1 MPSRNLWLGLI
12 LACLWILSSRAE
24 NGPDFPIGSVI
35 QNFSLPQSDASGK
48 KTALVKGKR
57 ATVVSPNQLKIE
69 ELDVDLFNGEG
80 KTETTITATRCDFW
94 RKENRLTTDS
104 GIIVKKP
111 TLMVSANGID
121 WNVAD
126 SYGTLYQRVRV
137 VLTSSQP

>member
-1 MPSRNLWLGLI
+1 MPSRRFSFAL
-12 LACLWILSSRAE
+12 LACTLPLLVLAG

-35 QNFSLPQSDASGK
+35 QNFALPQADAAGK
-48 KTALVKGKR
+48 KTALVRGKR

-69 ELDVDLFNGEG
+69 ELDVDLYNNEG
-80 KTETTITATRCDFW
+80 KADTTITATRCDFW

-104 GIIVKKP
+104 GILVKKP

-126 SYGTLYQRVRV
+126 SCGTLYTRVRV
-137 VLTSSQP
+137 VLSTPNP